1 MLQRSQTLIL
11 LGVFIFSLF
20 MLTGSFT
27 RFTIEGS
34 DYVLK
39 HSGLL
44 DADGVKTKMD
54 TWPISVLFIG
64 VAVLTFLNIF
74 FYKHRMRQMRIAI
87 FLILLNAGMVLLMF
101 YYTIVVR
108 NQLETA
114 LVLYK
119 WRFIVPPINMILL
132 YFAFRRIR
140 RDELT
145 VKAFDRIR

>member
-1 MLQRSQTLIL
+1 MLQRSQALIL

-20 MLTGSFT
+20 MLTGSFA

-34 DYVLK
+34 DFVLK
-39 HSGLL
+39 HSGLF
-44 DADGVKTKMD
+44 DAGGVKTEMA
-54 TWPISVLFIG
+54 TWPISALFIG
-64 VAVLTFLNIF
+64 VALLTFLNIF

-87 FLILLNAGMVLLMF
+87 FLILLNVGMVLMMI
-101 YYTIVVR
+101 YYTILTR

-114 LVLYK
+114 LVLYR
-119 WRFIVPPINMILL
+119 WRFIVPPVNMILL